1 MSKVLVALAEGFET
15 VEALAVVDVMRR
27 GGVEVVTASVGEN
40 QRVKSSHNVEVTA
53 DKMIRDCMDSQWD
66 LIVMPGGVKG
76 SENLAKSPEVEKLL
90 KNQNAKGR
98 LFGGICAAPAVVLEK
113 QGLLEGKKATC
124 HPGFMDKIA
133 PERQQDEG
141 VVVAGNCVTGRG
153 AGWSIPFGLEM
164 LEKLE
169 GKEKREAVEKGMAL
183 R

>member
-27 GGVEVVTASVGEN
+27 GGVEVVTASIGEN
-40 QRVKSSHNVEVTA
+40 QQVNSSHKVQVTA
-53 DKMIRDCMDSQWD
+53 DKMIHECMDSQWD
-66 LIVMPGGVKG
+66 LIVIPGGVKG

-90 KNQNAKGR
+90 KNQNAQGR

-113 QGLLEGKKATC
+113 QGLLEGKKAAC
-124 HPGFMDKIA
+124 HPAFMDKIA
-133 PERQQDEG
+133 PERRQDEG

-153 AGWSIPFGLEM
+153 AGWSIPFALEM

-169 GKEKREAVEKGMAL
+169 GKEKREAVEQGMAL